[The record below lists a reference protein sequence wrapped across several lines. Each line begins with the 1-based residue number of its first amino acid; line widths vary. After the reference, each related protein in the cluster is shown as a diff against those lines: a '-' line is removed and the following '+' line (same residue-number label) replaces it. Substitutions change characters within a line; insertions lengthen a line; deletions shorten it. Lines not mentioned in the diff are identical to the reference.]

1 MPALL
6 PTEFFGEIVWLGRV
20 IDMGAGI
27 QSTAISNIA
36 VTLDGPDGEAHGGLT
51 RPSCSRVLS
60 QYPRRTTIRNVRQ
73 MSIVS
78 AEELDIIANKIGL
91 PHIDPAWVGASMV
104 VRGIP
109 DFSHVPPSSR
119 LQAED
124 LTTLVIDMQNRPCHL
139 PAKVISSVSETAAKS
154 FKTAAKGRRGV
165 TAWVE
170 HPGHLAVGNQLRL
183 HIPDQRAWQKIN
195 S

>member
-6 PTEFFGEIVWLGRV
+6 PTEYFGEIVWLGRV

-27 QSTAISNIA
+27 QSTAIPNIA
-36 VTLDGPDGEAHGGLT
+36 VTLDGPDGEAHGGLK

-60 QYPRRTTIRNVRQ
+60 QYPRGTTIRNVRQ

-91 PHIDPAWVGASMV
+91 PHIDPAWLGASMV

-119 LQAED
+119 LQAKD

>member
-27 QSTAISNIA
+27 QSTAIPNIA

-60 QYPRRTTIRNVRQ
+60 QYPRGTTIRNVRQ

-91 PHIDPAWVGASMV
+91 PHIDPAWLGASMV

-124 LTTLVIDMQNRPCHL
+124 LTTLLIDMQNRHCHL

>member
-27 QSTAISNIA
+27 QSTAIPNIA

-60 QYPRRTTIRNVRQ
+60 QYPRGTTIRNVRQ

-91 PHIDPAWVGASMV
+91 PHIDPAWLG
-104 VRGIP
+104 GIHGCARY
-109 DFSHVPPSSR
+109 S
-119 LQAED
+119 
-124 LTTLVIDMQNRPCHL
+124 
-139 PAKVISSVSETAAKS
+139 
-154 FKTAAKGRRGV
+154 
-165 TAWVE
+165 
-170 HPGHLAVGNQLRL
+170 
-183 HIPDQRAWQKIN
+183 
-195 S
+195 

>member
-6 PTEFFGEIVWLGRV
+6 PTEYFGEIVWLGRV

-27 QSTAISNIA
+27 QSTAIPNIA

-60 QYPRRTTIRNVRQ
+60 QYPRGTTIRNVRQ

-78 AEELDIIANKIGL
+78 AEELDMIANKIGL
-91 PHIDPAWVGASMV
+91 PHIDPAWLGASMV